1 MYYNIIKQRSAKTK
15 GEFIHE
21 KTMYRALKK
30 AIEKTVIKSAN
41 TTSSFFSH
49 QPSAPKGIEK
59 FKKK

>member
-1 MYYNIIKQRSAKTK
+1 MK
-15 GEFIHE
+15 